1 MRPLVF
7 DNNNAGK
14 AIEFHYFGRTN
25 VNWTKYNNIFGTVRY
40 VISRCYFS
48 CYSQVL
54 KKISFIPYVFV
65 FFFKIIC
72 YFAMMKIF
80 RLCFCFLAFLI
91 CCHLSLIAQ
100 EQPVI
105 RVDKTSSSLIGKS
118 IGVYLPDQE
127 VSFEDVQRA
136 NFTLSDK
143 QVPNLGIQAHSVWI
157 KFTVQNTSWSPSLAL
172 YIDNPALDEME
183 LFHQQDSGKSYTH
196 QLVNRAL
203 PLKDRQYK
211 GADFIFRLDS
221 ADTLP
226 SVYYLRI
233 KGNQPIILPM
243 SVNLPSTQLIET
255 IQKNWFNGIYFGI
268 ILIMAF
274 YNFFL
279 YLTVRD
285 SGYLHYVLFICCAGM
300 TQLIIK
306 GIAFQYFWPNSPFI
320 EKYSMVFMANLSGIA
335 ALLFTRKFLNLRIDY
350 PRLNKLILLLTIP
363 FVISMLLIPFGQYT
377 SFSFALMRSA
387 TTFASV
393 IILLVSLFILG
404 KGRTTSAIYFVVAWS
419 FLIIGSIIYLLYN
432 YGFLPYNTLAN
443 YSVQLSSAIEMTLF
457 SLALASRIK
466 VLERDREL
474 SRRDALRLAHEN
486 ERIVKQQNAMLEEQ
500 VVIRTK
506 ELQQKNE
513 ILDTA
518 YESLKQAQ
526 AKLVASEKMSSL
538 GRLTAGIAHE
548 INNPINFVAANV
560 NPLKRDFQAL
570 FETIEKIEEIGIKEA
585 KAEEKQKEINQI
597 KEDYDFDYLK
607 TEISSLLRGIYDG
620 ASRTADIVKGLRI
633 FSRVDEDDLKTAD
646 LNEGLRST
654 LIISNNH
661 ISGIDVVTDYGDI
674 PEILCY
680 PGKMNQLFL
689 NIITNAIFAIK
700 EKYPY
705 EGGVLTIKTWRE
717 DKVICIA
724 IKDNGIGMNE
734 EVQSKLFEPFF
745 TTKKVGEGTGLG
757 MSIVFSIIEKH
768 NAKLIVNSEPNVG
781 SEFIIQLSSMK
792 AGE

>member
-1 MRPLVF
+1 
-7 DNNNAGK
+7 
-14 AIEFHYFGRTN
+14 
-25 VNWTKYNNIFGTVRY
+25 
-40 VISRCYFS
+40 
-48 CYSQVL
+48 
-54 KKISFIPYVFV
+54 
-65 FFFKIIC
+65 
-72 YFAMMKIF
+72 MMKIF
-80 RLCFCFLAFLI
+80 RLCCLAILL
-91 CCHLSLIAQ
+91 CCHLPSAAR

-105 RVDKTSSSLIGKS
+105 RVDNTSASLIGKS
-118 IGVYLPDQE
+118 IAVYIPSVE
-127 VSFEDVQRA
+127 VGFEDVLKA

-143 QVPNLGIQAHSVWI
+143 KVPNLAIQPNSVWI
-157 KFTVQNTSWSPSLAL
+157 KLIVQNTSWSPSIAL

-183 LFHQQDSGKSYTH
+183 LFHQPAPGMPYTR
-196 QLVNRAL
+196 QLVSRAL
-203 PLKDRQYK
+203 PLKVRKYK
-211 GADFIFRLDS
+211 GADFIFRLDRT
-221 ADTLP
+221 DTLP

-233 KGNQPIILPM
+233 KGDQPVILPM
-243 SVNLPSTQLIET
+243 NVNLPSTQLVET
-255 IQKNWFNGIYFGI
+255 IKKNWFNGIYLGI

-285 SGYLHYVLFICCAGM
+285 TSYLHYVFFICFAGL
-300 TQLIIK
+300 TQLILK

-320 EKYSMVFMANLSGIA
+320 EKHSMIFMANMSGIT

-350 PRLNKLILLLTIP
+350 PKLNKLILLLIIP
-363 FVISMLLIPFGQYT
+363 FAISMLIIPFRQYT
-377 SFSFALMRSA
+377 SLAFALMRSA
-387 TTFASV
+387 TAIASI
-393 IILLVSLFILG
+393 IILLVSLYIMG
-404 KGRTTSAIYFVVAWS
+404 KGRTASATYFVVAWS
-419 FLIIGSIIYLLYN
+419 FLIVGSIIYLLYN
-432 YGFLPYNTLAN
+432 YGVLPYNTFTN

-486 ERIVKQQNAMLEEQ
+486 ERIVKQQNVMLEEQ

-570 FETIEKIEEIGIKEA
+570 FDTIEKIEEIGTKEA
-585 KAEEKQKEINQI
+585 KADVKQKEINQV
-597 KEDYDFDYLK
+597 KEEYDFDYLK
-607 TEISSLLRGIYDG
+607 TEISSLLKGIYEG

-689 NIITNAIFAIK
+689 NIIANAIFAIR
-700 EKYPY
+700 EKYPE

-717 DKVICIA
+717 GKIICIS

-768 NAKLIVNSEPNVG
+768 NAKLIINSEPNVG
-781 SEFIIQLSSMK
+781 SEFIVRLSSMK
-792 AGE
+792 AAG